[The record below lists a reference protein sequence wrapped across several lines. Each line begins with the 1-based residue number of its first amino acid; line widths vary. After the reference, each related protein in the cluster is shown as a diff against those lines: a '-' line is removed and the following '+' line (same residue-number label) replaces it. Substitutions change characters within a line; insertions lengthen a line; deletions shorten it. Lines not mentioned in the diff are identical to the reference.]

1 MENEKIK
8 NEFISTLS
16 HEIRTPLTSI
26 KGFSKTIL
34 DNWDVLDNDS
44 KKKFINIIL
53 EQSERLIN
61 LVENVLDV
69 AKIDSQTEIILKEVN
84 ICSLVDNVLDILK
97 VNYKEKEFKI
107 KKGKIL
113 NSMADKDKLEQ
124 IFVNIIENACK
135 YSASKESIEINIEN
149 KNDYNVV
156 SVKNFGSYIED
167 DEIKHVFEK
176 FYRADNYLTS
186 KAQGSGLGLYIAKN
200 LIEKM
205 NGRIEINSSKKEN
218 YTEFLIYIPLLE
230 PEKFTKKIIQ
240 SVNSS
245 KALDFQTKEDA
256 E

>member
-8 NEFISTLS
+8 DEFISTLS

-69 AKIDSQTEIILKEVN
+69 AKIDSQTEIILKEVD
-84 ICSLVDNVLDILK
+84 ICSLVDSVLDILK

-107 KKGKIL
+107 KKVKIL
-113 NSMADKDKLEQ
+113 KSMADKDKLEQ
-124 IFVNIIENACK
+124 ILVNIIENACK
-135 YSASKESIEINIEN
+135 YSASKKPIEINIEN
-149 KNDYNVV
+149 KNDFNVV

-167 DEIKHVFEK
+167 DEINHVFEK
-176 FYRADNYLTS
+176 FYRVDNYLTS
-186 KAQGSGLGLYIAKN
+186 KAQGSGLGLYIAKS

-205 NGRIEINSSKKEN
+205 NGMIEINSSKEKDF
-218 YTEFLIYIPLLE
+218 TEFLIYIPLLE
-230 PEKFTKKIIQ
+230 PEKFTKKAIC
-240 SVNSS
+240 
-245 KALDFQTKEDA
+245 QTNTGTSGYSEGVK
-256 E
+256 